1 MNRIFKVLPLS
12 LALLSGFVMADSD
25 TKEPITKGIDI
36 TGLQYKI
43 VEVNKFRSFVNIEI
57 KEIVIKNTSN
67 LFNSVNEKIKGV
79 KDSTKLDEILSKEGV
94 LFESNTYNFT
104 NVAVKDIAR
113 FSNNQARYLIDKSD
127 NKSGDKKE
135 LLSKLNISSS
145 YNFKMT
151 IDPIDEKSVILDLQG
166 DTRSNSDYL
175 GKTVGDNAYA
185 SMNSFNSI
193 TKVYLD
199 EYTVVSSFEKKDTLA
214 KGADK
219 GKSETKIILV
229 KIY

>member
-25 TKEPITKGIDI
+25 IKEPITKGIDI
-36 TGLQYKI
+36 TGMQYKI
-43 VEVNKFRSFVNIEI
+43 AEVNKFRSFVNIEI

-94 LFESNTYNFT
+94 LFEYNTYNFT
-104 NVAVKDIAR
+104 NVAVRDIVR
-113 FSNNQARYLIDKSD
+113 FSNNQYRYLIDKS
-127 NKSGDKKE
+127 GDKKE
-135 LLSKLNISSS
+135 SVSKLNISSA

-151 IDPIDEKSVILDLQG
+151 IDPIDDKSVIFNLQG
-166 DTRSNSDYL
+166 NTRSNSDYL
-175 GKTVGDNAYA
+175 GKSVEDNSYA
-185 SMNSFNSI
+185 SMNSFNNI
-193 TKVYLD
+193 TKVNLD

-219 GKSETKIILV
+219 GKSETKLILV